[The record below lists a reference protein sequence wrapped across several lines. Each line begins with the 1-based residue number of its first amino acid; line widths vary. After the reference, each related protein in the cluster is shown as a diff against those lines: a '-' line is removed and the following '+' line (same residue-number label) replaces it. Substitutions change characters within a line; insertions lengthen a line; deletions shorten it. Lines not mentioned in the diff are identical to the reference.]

1 MLSKVRGKNYLIL
14 HPGDKYYTKI
24 NKNKMDR
31 SLGRIIRALE
41 VIDQEMRDNSDVR
54 DLIWDEVFYNTQ
66 FDSGYGEYPNGIG
79 MVLEYA
85 EGLKQQL
92 ETGDDDIPEPEDVL
106 LLSDIGYKHQPFDKE
121 GYWMKP
127 IEDTRVQA
135 IIEELWIAGDPIRR
149 RRTIDYEIINGGR
162 SSTNVVYKK
171 LPIGKKLM
179 KIIQNTK
186 NDERKE
192 EEQG

>member
-1 MLSKVRGKNYLIL
+1 
-14 HPGDKYYTKI
+14 
-24 NKNKMDR
+24 
-31 SLGRIIRALE
+31 
-41 VIDQEMRDNSDVR
+41 
-54 DLIWDEVFYNTQ
+54 
-66 FDSGYGEYPNGIG
+66 

-149 RRTIDYEIINGGR
+149 QRTIDYEIINGGR
-162 SSTNVVYKK
+162 SSTNIVYKK